1 VLGCVDFELPP
12 SLAGHK
18 DWYDNFFFGVVCKG
32 RHAKLLHRY
41 ARSTCLGSSELIYL
55 DLVSLRML
63 GDEVK
68 HPARV
73 ALPNAAT
80 NWSLFAFY
88 VQREPGDVGSLT
100 FHAWSSLR
108 S

>member
-55 DLVSLRML
+55 DLYLLML
-63 GDEVK
+63 GDEVE
-68 HPARV
+68 HPACLMR
-73 ALPNAAT
+73 L
-80 NWSLFAFY
+80 
-88 VQREPGDVGSLT
+88 LT
-100 FHAWSSLR
+100 GAYSRFTFSVNPAMSAP
-108 S
+108 